1 MNNRELSLR
10 DHLQELRRRLL
21 ISVIA
26 LLAGTVVAF
35 AFWEEAVELLKRPAQ
50 DINDGQGITLIATQ
64 VTETLTTS
72 FKLSMAGG
80 AVLAFPVILYQ
91 IIRFISPGLTVGER
105 RVLLIFMPAA
115 MLAFVAGV
123 AFGYFVLTPQ
133 ALPFLLTF
141 GDGVVDP
148 LVRISSL
155 VDVMIRLLFWM
166 GIVFETPLVMLL
178 LAQIGIVNARAFS
191 RFRRFW
197 LVIAFILAA
206 VITPT
211 FDPVNQILVA
221 LPLLVLYE
229 LGVFLTRLTGGSKR
243 KSTEPTN
250 PIPWAK

>member
-26 LLAGTVVAF
+26 LLVGTVVAF
-35 AFWEEAVELLKRPAQ
+35 AFWEQAVELLKRPAQ
-50 DINDGQGITLIATQ
+50 EINDGQGITLIATQ

-72 FKLSMAGG
+72 FKISMAGG

-91 IIRFISPGLTVGER
+91 IIRFIAPGLTGGER
-105 RVLLIFMPAA
+105 RVLFIFMPAA
-115 MLAFVAGV
+115 MLAFVAGA

-141 GDGVVDP
+141 GEGVVEP

-178 LAQIGIVNARAFS
+178 LAQIGIVNAQAFS

-229 LGVFLTRLTGGSKR
+229 LGVLLTRLVGRSKR
-243 KSTEPTN
+243 KSTESTN
-250 PIPWAK
+250 PIS